1 VASPHQSAELWQE
14 YNEHGKAQCAL
25 GALHGAAHVWI
36 WRRRNGEIEILLQ
49 RRAPGKPTWGG
60 LLDISAAGH
69 IDLGETPLTAA
80 LRETEEEIGLKL
92 RPQQLHFIGV
102 HRAHLV
108 AESGIIENEFQWLW
122 LAPLPKVAPKLSD
135 GEVHSVQWRPLRAI
149 RREVTATETAE
160 YVPHGAEYYALI
172 LAAIEHAAAT

>member
-14 YNEHGKAQCAL
+14 YNEHGEPVAGSGLTKAQCAL

-108 AESGIIENEFQWLW
+108 AE
-122 LAPLPKVAPKLSD
+122 
-135 GEVHSVQWRPLRAI
+135 VHSVQWRPLRAI